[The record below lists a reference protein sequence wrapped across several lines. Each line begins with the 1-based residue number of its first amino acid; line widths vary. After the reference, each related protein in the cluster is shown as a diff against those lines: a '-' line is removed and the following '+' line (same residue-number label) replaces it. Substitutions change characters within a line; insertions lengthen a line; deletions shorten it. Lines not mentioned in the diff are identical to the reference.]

1 MGALSLTSLGN
12 PSNNLTC
19 ERQSCLGAAAFAFV
33 VVLELQVASSAAEPV
48 HVSVVAMATLDR
60 HAWES
65 SRNANAERARMTGSE
80 KNDAFCNAARRAC
93 RLPARQ
99 TFGFWHAMPKQGGRE
114 RERERELFEVQELKI
129 RRYLAFVLSNHVI
142 IGVEFQRGW

>member
-1 MGALSLTSLGN
+1 MGALSSTSLGN

-19 ERQSCLGAAAFAFV
+19 ERQSISVAAAFAFV

-65 SRNANAERARMTGSE
+65 RPSRNANAERARMTGSE
-80 KNDAFCNAARRAC
+80 KNDAFCNAARAGLAG
-93 RLPARQ
+93 LPAGPADFRLCQ
-99 TFGFWHAMPKQGGRE
+99 SPLLASACNAKGE
-114 RERERELFEVQELKI
+114 RLRVL
-129 RRYLAFVLSNHVI
+129 RRPS
-142 IGVEFQRGW
+142 